1 VPDPHTASSCPAAAE
16 KATTHRCVLCVPCE
30 HKHAPNLPSTHP
42 SHHLLHTCTGFV
54 VVHGAGSFGH
64 FEASQYGIT
73 KPHTPQH
80 TLLEGFA
87 KTRRSVTRL
96 NQLVVSA
103 LVDAGVPAV
112 GLSPCGV
119 CFSSKGAL
127 GPTWQQ
133 GYVDAVQALL
143 SRCGAAATGNTALL
157 VRDIGYAILDGCS
170 VSLCLLELPGGRGV
184 LTAGVC
190 CNAMYDFIVACG

>member
-1 VPDPHTASSCPAAAE
+1 M
-16 KATTHRCVLCVPCE
+16 
-30 HKHAPNLPSTHP
+30 
-42 SHHLLHTCTGFV
+42 
-54 VVHGAGSFGH
+54 VHGAGSFGH

-73 KPHTPQH
+73 KPHTPQA

-119 CFSSKGAL
+119 CFSSNGAL
-127 GPTWQQ
+127 SPAWQQ

-143 SRCGAAATGNTALL
+143 SRWVPHCWYGYVSSTTARDTASDKFPGLCRVLCPAVLAGATKRDASAASASSCGDRQIHTAC
-157 VRDIGYAILDGCS
+157 VSCS
-170 VSLCLLELPGGRGV
+170 I
-184 LTAGVC
+184 AYC
-190 CNAMYDFIVACG
+190 CRVPAVA

>member
-1 VPDPHTASSCPAAAE
+1 MLLE
-16 KATTHRCVLCVPCE
+16 LVLCNL
-30 HKHAPNLPSTHP
+30 KHIPNPYLIKQ
-42 SHHLLHTCTGFV
+42 LLHIRTGFV

-119 CFSSKGAL
+119 CFSSSGAL
-127 GPTWQQ
+127 APAWQQ

-143 SRCGAAATGNTALL
+143 SRWGYIACTAALFVLTVTMKSEF
-157 VRDIGYAILDGCS
+157 S
-170 VSLCLLELPGGRGV
+170 VLLCLLGQSGGRGV
-184 LTAGVC
+184 RPTRVCHHAMFVPMLAQHKLCVLPCHVLPCTALYCFVP
-190 CNAMYDFIVACG
+190 AVA